1 MRAFRPGLLPAL
13 LAVAFVAGH
22 PTPAGAAAEIHKLN
36 LVLTASPSQI
46 QGGDFNDFINTFNR
60 NVLVPQGRESL
71 EQIHYGWMF
80 DVELR
85 YLLRPN
91 FAVSAGVG
99 QMRSKSTREYSF
111 TRTDDWTLRAEVL
124 TVPVHV
130 GATYYLAPYNQGDFQ
145 ARAYLGGGLLSLTD
159 THASLTSVIVS
170 SGTLPP
176 NANFKNLGT
185 GDAMGWYTEAGA
197 HMFFA
202 VRYSVM
208 LGVIYRSAIVRST
221 AFYFNDQYSGTVP
234 FTIDMG
240 GVGARMS
247 MAIGF

>member
-1 MRAFRPGLLPAL
+1 MRAFRPGFLPAL
-13 LAVAFVAGH
+13 LALAFLAGH
-22 PTPAGAAAEIHKLN
+22 STPAGAAAEIHKLN

-46 QGGDFNDFINTFNR
+46 QGGDFNDYINNFNR

-71 EQIHYGWMF
+71 DQIHSGWLF

-99 QMRSKSTREYSF
+99 QMRSKSSRQYSF
-111 TRTDDWTLRAEVL
+111 TRNDDWTLQAEVL

-130 GATYYLAPYNQGDFQ
+130 GGTYYLAPYNQGDFQ
-145 ARAYLGGGLLSLTD
+145 ARAYLGAGALSLTD
-159 THASLTSVIVS
+159 THASLTSVLVT
-170 SGTLPP
+170 SGAPMP
-176 NANFKNLGT
+176 QANFQNLGS
-185 GDAMGWYTEAGA
+185 GDTMGWYAEAGA

-208 LGVIYRSAIVRST
+208 LGIIYRSAILRTT
-221 AFYFNDQYSGTVP
+221 AVYFNQQYNGTQP
-234 FTIDMG
+234 FSIDVG
-240 GVGARMS
+240 GAGARAS
-247 MAIGF
+247 FAIGF

>member
-13 LAVAFVAGH
+13 LACAFLAGH
-22 PTPAGAAAEIHKLN
+22 STPAGAAAEIHKLN

-46 QGGDFNDFINTFNR
+46 QGGDFNDFINNFNR
-60 NVLVPQGRESL
+60 AVLVPQGRESL
-71 EQIHYGWMF
+71 DQIHAGWMF

-99 QMRSKSTREYSF
+99 QMRSSSKRQYSF
-111 TRTDDWTLRAEVL
+111 TRNDDWTLLAEVL

-130 GATYYLAPYNQGDFQ
+130 GGTYYLAPYNQGDFQ
-145 ARAYLGGGLLSLTD
+145 ARAYLGGGVLSLTD
-159 THASLTSVIVS
+159 THASLTSVLIS
-170 SGTLPP
+170 SGTPP
-176 NANFKNLGT
+176 PGSNAQNLGA

-208 LGVIYRSAIVRST
+208 LGIIYRSAIIRTT
-221 AFYFNDQYSGTVP
+221 AVYFNQQYFGTQQASLDV
-234 FTIDMG
+234 G
-240 GVGARMS
+240 GAGARMS
-247 MAIGF
+247 FAIGF